1 MKKLEKCRLVAL
13 PRGAPCLTKVNKVID
28 FGPEKMVRYRDLL
41 ASVAV
46 PDDRKD
52 DVIRVVGSLM
62 QSFVDRA
69 WGTDPVQILEQKRL
83 KDSFK
88 GAALY
93 ANLPIDVLSSA
104 STARVDLGLDDRR
117 EGASTQNQKRRGWRH
132 GKNGDHE
139 SGNLLPRI

>member
-1 MKKLEKCRLVAL
+1 VD
-13 PRGAPCLTKVNKVID
+13 KVID
-28 FGPEKMVRYRDLL
+28 LGPEKMLRYRDLL

-83 KDSFK
+83 KDLFK
-88 GAALY
+88 NAGKDAALC
-93 ANLPIDVLSSA
+93 ANLPLDVLSSA

-117 EGASTQNQKRRGWRH
+117 EGASTPNQKRRGWRH
-132 GKNGDHE
+132 GKNGHHE

>member
-1 MKKLEKCRLVAL
+1 MQ
-13 PRGAPCLTKVNKVID
+13 D
-28 FGPEKMVRYRDLL
+28 FGAEQMARYRKLL

-88 GAALY
+88 NTSLRAS
-93 ANLPIDVLSSA
+93 LPHDRLSSED
-104 STARVDLGLDDRR
+104 TARVDLGQGDLW
-117 EGASTQNQKRRGWRH
+117 EGASTPNNKKKRGWRH

-139 SGNLLPRI
+139 GGNLLPRI

>member
-1 MKKLEKCRLVAL
+1 MSRGRLAN
-13 PRGAPCLTKVNKVID
+13 GAPHRARVNEVQS
-28 FGPEKMVRYRDLL
+28 FSAEQMARYRKLL

-62 QSFVDRA
+62 QTFVDRA

-88 GAALY
+88 DASLHAT
-93 ANLPIDVLSSA
+93 LPKDMLSSEVA
-104 STARVDLGLDDRR
+104 ARIDLNQSDLW
-117 EGASTQNQKRRGWRH
+117 EGASTPNKNKKRGWRH
-132 GKNGDHE
+132 GKNGQYEGSD
-139 SGNLLPRI
+139 LLPRL

>member
-1 MKKLEKCRLVAL
+1 MVAL
-13 PRGAPCLTKVNKVID
+13 RRGAPCLTKVIEVQN
-28 FGPEKMVRYRDLL
+28 FGPEQMARYRNLL

-52 DVIRVVGSLM
+52 DVIRVVGTLM
-62 QSFVDRA
+62 QTFVDRA

-88 GAALY
+88 DASLH
-93 ANLPIDVLSSA
+93 ANLPHEMLSSEA
-104 STARVDLGLDDRR
+104 TARVDLGHTDRR
-117 EGASTQNQKRRGWRH
+117 EGASTPNYKKKRGWRH